1 MMSTRFD
8 PSYALEFDLGRGQIR
23 MANAGERLV
32 VPSDALL
39 ALCQGANEDA
49 VRDFGRRL
57 GTEAGR
63 ALLSR
68 LGDAGQASLEVVV
81 EHLGGELALMG
92 LGSLGLERWGTAL
105 VLSFAHSP
113 LGGAGDLL
121 LASVLEGAAQ
131 RTFGRDVVATKLVRD
146 ADHVRFL
153 ITGREGAD
161 LAHGWLSSG
170 VAWGD
175 VLTRLASASRGVA

>member
-1 MMSTRFD
+1 MMSPRFD

-39 ALCQGANEDA
+39 ALCQGAPEEA

-63 ALLSR
+63 ALLGR
-68 LGDAGQASLEVVV
+68 LGDAGQASLEAVV

-92 LGSLGLERWGTAL
+92 LGSLALERWGSAL
-105 VLSFAHSP
+105 VLSFNHSP

-121 LASVLEGAAQ
+121 LGSVLEGAAQ
-131 RTFGRDVVATKLVRD
+131 RTFGSDVVATKLVRD

-153 ITGREGAD
+153 ITGPEGAD
-161 LAHGWLSSG
+161 KASGWLSSG

-175 VLTRLASASRGVA
+175 VLTRLAGAARGVA

>member
-1 MMSTRFD
+1 MMSPRFD
-8 PSYALEFDLGRGQIR
+8 PSYALEFDLGRGQVR

-32 VPSDALL
+32 IPSDALL
-39 ALCQGANEDA
+39 ALCQGANEEA

-63 ALLSR
+63 ALLGR
-68 LGDAGQASLEVVV
+68 LGDVGQASLEGVL

-92 LGSLGLERWGTAL
+92 LGSLGLERWGSAL
-105 VLSFAHSP
+105 VLSFSHSP

-121 LASVLEGAAQ
+121 LGSVLEGAAQ
-131 RTFGRDVVATKLVRD
+131 RTFGRDVVATKLMRD

-161 LAHGWLSSG
+161 KALGWLSSG
-170 VAWGD
+170 VSWGD
-175 VLTRLASASRGVA
+175 VLARLANVTAGAS